1 MKLIMEKI
9 DKKWINR
16 KDVLVPDLN
25 DSELEYLANQNPRR
39 FKEIGTATLRH
50 YGLEEI
56 NY

>member
-1 MKLIMEKI
+1 MEKI
-9 DKKWINR
+9 DKNWTNR